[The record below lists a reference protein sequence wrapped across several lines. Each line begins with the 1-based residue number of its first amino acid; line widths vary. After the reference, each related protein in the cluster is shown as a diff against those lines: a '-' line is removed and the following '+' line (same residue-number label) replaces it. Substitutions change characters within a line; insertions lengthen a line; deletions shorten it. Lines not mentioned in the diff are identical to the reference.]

1 MTRISRG
8 GIMSTR
14 ASATVACVMF
24 CITTS
29 AASIYGQNGIES
41 YDIVYKNVNGKEL
54 MLDVSRPQPEG
65 VARPAIIFLCG
76 NGWGYDKSIN
86 RGQFSYALDLAVANG
101 YVGVTVDYSST
112 VENLYHRPI
121 GTFPAQVYDVKSAV
135 RFLRANAKK
144 FDIDPSRIGVVGFSS
159 GANLALMLAFT
170 GTSDGLEGVDDYLQY
185 SSAVQAAVNFSAATD
200 LVSWNMEPYVSA
212 YIGGSLESQPELFK
226 KASPVEYIRPGTPP
240 VLTIHGDSDTAVLP
254 EQAFILD
261 RKMREVGASHT
272 LVIKPG
278 YSHTFD
284 FDETVWAFLDR
295 ALKN

>member
-1 MTRISRG
+1 MT
-8 GIMSTR
+8 TR
-14 ASATVACVMF
+14 AFTAVVFVMSCIAISTV
-24 CITTS
+24 
-29 AASIYGQNGIES
+29 SIYGQNAIEA
-41 YDIVYKNVNGKEL
+41 YDLVYRNANGREL
-54 MLDVSRPQPEG
+54 MLDISRPQPEG
-65 VARPAIIFLCG
+65 IGRPAIVFLCG

-101 YVGVTVDYSST
+101 YVGVTVDYSSV
-112 VENLYHRPI
+112 VENFYHRALGI
-121 GTFPAQVYDVKSAV
+121 FPAQVYDVKGAI

-170 GTSDGLEGVDDYLQY
+170 RPTDGLEGVDDYLQY
-185 SSAVQAAVNFSAATD
+185 SSAVQAVVNFSAATD

-212 YIGGSLESQPELFK
+212 YIGGSLESQPELFR

-254 EQAFILD
+254 EQAFLLD
-261 RKMREVGASHT
+261 RKMREVGVPHT
-272 LVIKPG
+272 LIIKAG
-278 YSHTFD
+278 YRHAFD
-284 FDETVWAFLDR
+284 FDETVWDFLGK

>member
-1 MTRISRG
+1 MT
-8 GIMSTR
+8 TR
-14 ASATVACVMF
+14 VFTTVAFVMS
-24 CITTS
+24 CIATS
-29 AASIYGQNGIES
+29 AVSLYGQNGIES
-41 YDIVYKNVNGKEL
+41 YDIVYRNVNGREL
-54 MLDVSRPQPEG
+54 MLDISRPLPEG
-65 VARPAIIFLCG
+65 VARPAIVFLCG

-86 RGQFSYALDLAVANG
+86 RGQFSYALDLAVAKG

-112 VENLYHRPI
+112 VENLYHRALGI
-121 GTFPAQVYDVKSAV
+121 FPAQVYDVKSAV

-170 GTSDGLEGVDDYLQY
+170 RTTDGLDGVDDYLQY
-185 SSAVQAAVNFSAATD
+185 SSAVQAVVNFSAATD

-212 YIGGSLESQPELFK
+212 YIGGSLESQPELFR

-254 EQAFILD
+254 EQAFLLD
-261 RKMREVGASHT
+261 RKMREVGAPHT
-272 LVIKPG
+272 LIIKAG
-278 YSHTFD
+278 YRHSFD
-284 FDETVWAFLDR
+284 FDETVWDFLDK